1 MAVRRRVTPRM
12 RPPVVQQCMGR
23 VGICPRRICRLSR
36 SPPRPWA
43 RFYTILVYGPPR
55 LSAGR
60 SVCCPA
66 CSRVMP
72 YHANPSPVPTASPPR
87 RGSHARRLSLPVRV
101 AGALAAAPS
110 TGAGR
115 GARRLSESLGLS
127 PRRHRPAPGG
137 ARGGCLGRAAPAPGA
152 GGRGARRLSE
162 SLGFSSRRHRPVPG
176 GARGGPAAMRVAGAH
191 DSHGRTFHFCKH

>member
-1 MAVRRRVTPRM
+1 MCAARWVCRNGLPRQIAARQELAVAVRRRLTPRM

-66 CSRVMP
+66 CSLVMQW
-72 YHANPSPVPTASPPR
+72 HANPSPVPTASPPR
-87 RGSHARRLSLPVRV
+87 RGSHACRLSLPPHPSLVP
-101 AGALAAAPS
+101 AACP
-110 TGAGR
+110 R
-115 GARRLSESLGLS
+115 YRCRIMSLQ
-127 PRRHRPAPGG
+127 
-137 ARGGCLGRAAPAPGA
+137 RAAVSSSGIVAVLCRCNA
-152 GGRGARRLSE
+152 VTRRRMKLPY
-162 SLGFSSRRHRPVPG
+162 H
-176 GARGGPAAMRVAGAH
+176 AAAMRRRIEPPYRCCR
-191 DSHGRTFHFCKH
+191 SLL